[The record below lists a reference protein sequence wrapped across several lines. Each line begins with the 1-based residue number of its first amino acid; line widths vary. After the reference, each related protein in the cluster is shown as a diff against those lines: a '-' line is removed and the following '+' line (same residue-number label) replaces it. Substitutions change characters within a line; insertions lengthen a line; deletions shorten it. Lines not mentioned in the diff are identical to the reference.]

1 LWRHSA
7 LADAAR
13 PARVLVMKNA
23 VESPPIPLRGAP
35 LWPLSVAA
43 YRALGEA
50 GLIPKNTELLYGL
63 VYTKMSKSP
72 FHTFLVVRLLRLLGA
87 VVPPTHLVRSE
98 QPITCPDSE
107 PEPDIS
113 VVRGT
118 ESDFLAE
125 HPHTAELVIEV
136 SVTSHEYDRSKL
148 RAYATAGVKE
158 CWFVLGPEQKIEMYR
173 SPKDGQFTE
182 HALHGPGGTLTSAA
196 LPQFTLSLDAL
207 FAN

>member
-1 LWRHSA
+1 
-7 LADAAR
+7 
-13 PARVLVMKNA
+13 MKNA

-118 ESDFLAE
+118 ENDFLAE

-173 SPKDGQFTE
+173 QPKDGQFTE
-182 HALHGPGGTLTSAA
+182 HSLHGPGGTLTSAA
-196 LPQFTLSLDAL
+196 LPQFTISLDAL